1 MKIKKSEL
9 KDEIQ
14 LKLADLLSPFDEK
27 NELKSKDYEIQI
39 ESLETP
45 KILYHYTS
53 LSTFLNILKQV
64 KDQQFILRGTDI
76 KYLNDWSEMDYG
88 TNILSEC
95 LKYYESCNPEK
106 ENKSNQI
113 TPDKWREF
121 LTLSTF
127 KSEPFITS
135 LSQNQDNLPMWSMYG
150 DDGNGIAIG
159 LDFNIIKL
167 EYNNSKIA
175 KLRKCKYDNK
185 LLLEELKSNDK
196 ILEILYNTFGI
207 KESRIYLNPNIA
219 YNELAIRICI
229 QKHPS
234 YEYENEWRLIKKAS
248 LFETDNNINVNST
261 TLKPFIE
268 NKIQICAIKEIV
280 VGPCKNFELTKNLIK
295 IALSNADIELNKI
308 QIVQSSAP
316 YRQNI

>member
-9 KDEIQ
+9 SPENES
-14 LKLADLLSPFDEK
+14 KLTDLLSPFDEK
-27 NELKSKDYEIQI
+27 DVLQSSDYEIHI
-39 ESLETP
+39 ESLDP
-45 KILYHYTS
+45 SKILYHYTS
-53 LSTFLNILKQV
+53 LSTFLEIMKQV
-64 KDQQFILRGTDI
+64 KEEHFILRGTDI

-88 TNILSEC
+88 TNVLSEC

-106 ENKSNQI
+106 EKKSNQI
-113 TPDKWREF
+113 TPEKWREF

-150 DDGNGIAIG
+150 DNGNGIAIG

-167 EYNNSKIA
+167 DYNNSADVPLK
-175 KLRKCKYDNK
+175 KCHYNSN
-185 LLLEELKSNDK
+185 LLLEELKSNAD
-196 ILEILYNTFGI
+196 ILEILYNTNGI
-207 KESRIYLNPNIA
+207 TESRIYLNPNIA
-219 YNELAIRICI
+219 YNELANRICTL
-229 QKHPS
+229 KHPS

-248 LFETDNNINVNST
+248 LFETDNKINVNST

-268 NKIQICAIKEIV
+268 NKIQISAIKEIV

-295 IALSNADIELNKI
+295 IALSNEGIELNKI
-308 QIVQSSAP
+308 QIIQSIAP
-316 YRQNI
+316 YRQVI

>member
-1 MKIKKSEL
+1 LRIYCP
-9 KDEIQ
+9 
-14 LKLADLLSPFDEK
+14 PFDEK
-27 NELKSKDYEIQI
+27 NVLQSSDYEIQI

-53 LSTFLNILKQV
+53 LTTFLEILKQV
-64 KDQQFILRGTDI
+64 KEEHFILRGTDI

-95 LKYYESCNPEK
+95 LKYYESYNPEK

-113 TPDKWREF
+113 TPEKWREF

-127 KSEPFITS
+127 KSEPYITS

-150 DDGNGIAIG
+150 DNGNGIAIG

-207 KESRIYLNPNIA
+207 KA
-219 YNELAIRICI
+219 
-229 QKHPS
+229 
-234 YEYENEWRLIKKAS
+234 
-248 LFETDNNINVNST
+248 LFI
-261 TLKPFIE
+261 
-268 NKIQICAIKEIV
+268 
-280 VGPCKNFELTKNLIK
+280 
-295 IALSNADIELNKI
+295 
-308 QIVQSSAP
+308 
-316 YRQNI
+316 